1 VEQLSGGNQQR
12 SQLALLPTP
21 LSLLLME
28 HPTRGLDIESALWV
42 WGQLLERTQA
52 GTAILFASAD
62 LDEILQYS
70 DRVMVF
76 SGGQVSEPIPAA
88 ELTVSRLGQMM
99 TLPVTNSSEIPGIP
113 TEV

>member
-76 SGGQVSEPIPAA
+76 SGRQVSEPIPAA